1 MIDDKE
7 AKKSQKVL
15 AELENIDDECD
26 QNDIAFVKIDDDNEA
41 HEWGI
46 EELPTM
52 VLFER
57 GIPHIYEGDLMQ
69 EEALLG
75 WLIHQ
80 KKHTEIPEVT
90 DEMKDKLIDTFPH
103 VAVIFCKFWS
113 VHYFQ
118 HSLYLLA
125 ALPDDKDDKQD
136 IRVLNEMENIDDD
149 LEREGIII
157 IRLDN
162 ADEAK
167 EYGLDHLPAM
177 VYFENKIPA
186 IYEGDLMNE
195 DEVLEWL
202 VLQKNSATIEEVT
215 DEILSELIEDHEYVV
230 VYFTGDCEEGEKC
243 DKILDDLENIDDELD
258 EAGIIFVTTEETD
271 IAKKYG
277 IKSLPKLVFFRNK
290 DPLVYSGDL
299 DDEDEVLAWL
309 TDENTLEI
317 PGKIEEVNMKMLE
330 KILAENDHI
339 VVFFCEFNF

>member
-1 MIDDKE
+1 
-7 AKKSQKVL
+7 
-15 AELENIDDECD
+15 
-26 QNDIAFVKIDDDNEA
+26 
-41 HEWGI
+41 
-46 EELPTM
+46 M

-57 GIPHIYEGDLMQ
+57 GIPHIYEGDLM
-69 EEALLG
+69 EEEQLLG

-90 DEMKDKLIDTFPH
+90 DEMKDKLIETFPH
-103 VAVIFCKFWS
+103 VAVIF
-113 VHYFQ
+113 Y
-118 HSLYLLA
+118 
-125 ALPDDKDDKQD
+125 DKDDKQD

-157 IRLDN
+157 VRLDN
-162 ADEAK
+162 SDEAK

-215 DEILSELIEDHEYVV
+215 DEILSELIETHEYVV
-230 VYFTGDCEEGEKC
+230 VYFTGDCEEGDKC
-243 DKILDDLENIDDELD
+243 DKILEDLENIDDELD
-258 EAGIIFVTTEETD
+258 EAGIIFVTTEELD

-277 IKSLPKLVFFRNK
+277 FRDLPKLVFFRNK
-290 DPLVYSGDL
+290 DPLVYEGDL

-339 VVFFCEFNF
+339 VVFFCEYFLFLNILRIKKLLIFIPQTQKEIKNHTKSWMNWKTSMMNAKKRTLTL

>member
-1 MIDDKE
+1 M
-7 AKKSQKVL
+7 
-15 AELENIDDECD
+15 
-26 QNDIAFVKIDDDNEA
+26 
-41 HEWGI
+41 
-46 EELPTM
+46 
-52 VLFER
+52 
-57 GIPHIYEGDLMQ
+57 
-69 EEALLG
+69 
-75 WLIHQ
+75 
-80 KKHTEIPEVT
+80 
-90 DEMKDKLIDTFPH
+90 
-103 VAVIFCKFWS
+103 
-113 VHYFQ
+113 
-118 HSLYLLA
+118 
-125 ALPDDKDDKQD
+125 
-136 IRVLNEMENIDDD
+136 RVLNEMENIDDD

-186 IYEGDLMNE
+186 SYEGDLMNE

-215 DEILSELIEDHEYVV
+215 DEILSELIDEHEYVV
-230 VYFTGDCEEGEKC
+230 VYFTGDCEEGQKC

-258 EAGIIFVTTEETD
+258 EAGIIFVTTEEMD

-277 IKSLPKLVFFRNK
+277 IKNLPKLVFFRNK

-339 VVFFCEFNF
+339 VVFFCKLPSVSDFFCSLEVVFQILKETRSRRRFSTSLRTSTTSVKRRTSTSSRPATMASRRNTTCQLSLLWPSTATSSALSTPVTS